1 MRLSIKAKQVA
12 GVTSI
17 VVLAV
22 VVLSAYYLVELG
34 RVRLE
39 ESRARGE
46 LLADAILYRAQAV
59 VRGGSDDPAVAL
71 SSDDG
76 LHSILEL
83 SLAAKQLTYAAI
95 VDTNGRAIAHAD
107 NTAVGLPM
115 AEYEDVNSLLS
126 RGRLALVRAIYNA
139 IYTPG
144 GKIVEIRK
152 PLLLGGKEFGSIR
165 VGVSTLLI
173 RDDFEKGLY
182 VPLVT
187 AIAAV
192 GGGSFIALLLAQ
204 VLLRPIHVIRSGI
217 SRLGRG
223 EFGVMVDL
231 PRDDEFAE
239 LGQFFNAVSARLS
252 ADRAHTS
259 PQPLF
264 NSSEG
269 VHAEDAVAV
278 FDTQGVLLFAN
289 DAMRD
294 SLPSDPATRRRVE
307 DLWPSSHPFRAAV
320 EDARSSK
327 DPTEPATVSM
337 PSPDSGERL
346 VLAHQLEAPGGRKI
360 GVVLIARNLDYLTQ
374 VRTTLSYSRK
384 LAALSRLSAGIAHEV
399 KNPLNA
405 TVIHLELL
413 KQQLASPSSEQTA
426 VNDHVSII
434 AAQMRRLDEVVQGF
448 LRFIRPEDLKLE
460 VTPVSSL
467 VESIHPIVAAE
478 AERNGVNLV
487 VEIPAG
493 LPDIRVDRGMMEQ
506 ALLNLAI
513 NACQAMPNGGRL
525 RLAGTVAS
533 GRRVAIICEDT
544 GTGIP
549 PEDLDKI
556 FNLYFTT
563 KEGGSGIGL
572 SMVYRTV
579 QLHDGELEVQSTP
592 GHGATFRVL
601 LPQA

>member
-17 VVLAV
+17 VGLAV
-22 VVLSAYYLVELG
+22 VVLSAFYLVALA
-34 RVRLE
+34 RVRLQ
-39 ESRARGE
+39 ESQALGE
-46 LLADAILYRAQAV
+46 QLAQTIFHRAQDV
-59 VRGGSDDPAVAL
+59 VRGGEDPEAAIGSDE
-71 SSDDG
+71 G
-76 LHSILEL
+76 LHSILEV
-83 SLAAKQLTYAAI
+83 SLVANQLTHAAI
-95 VDTNGRAIAHAD
+95 VDTKGNALAHSDSSLAGQQVPDYEEVGHLLAKGPIALIRA
-107 NTAVGLPM
+107 V
-115 AEYEDVNSLLS
+115 
-126 RGRLALVRAIYNA
+126 
-139 IYTPG
+139 YTPG
-144 GKIVEIRK
+144 GKILEFRQ
-152 PLLLGGKEFGSIR
+152 PLRLGGKDFGSIR

-173 RDDFEKGLY
+173 RADFAKDL
-182 VPLVT
+182 PTALLVVVV
-187 AIAAV
+187 AV
-192 GGGSFIALLLAQ
+192 AGASFIALLLAQ

-252 ADRAHTS
+252 ADRAQTS
-259 PQPLF
+259 SPPTLGNGDAQH
-264 NSSEG
+264 
-269 VHAEDAVAV
+269 VEDAVAV
-278 FDTQGVLLFAN
+278 FDTQGVLVFAN

-294 SLPSDPATRRRVE
+294 SLPRDFTSRSRVE
-307 DLWPSSHPFRAAV
+307 DLWPSSHPFRVAV
-320 EDARSSK
+320 EDARASQQPR
-327 DPTEPATVSM
+327 DPATVSM

-346 VLAHQLEAPGGRKI
+346 VLAHPLEAPGGRTI

-413 KQQLASPSSEQTA
+413 KQQLASPSSATAA

-448 LRFIRPEDLKLE
+448 LRFIRPEDLRLE
-460 VTPVSSL
+460 VTSVASL
-467 VESIHPIVAAE
+467 VDSIHPIVAAE
-478 AERNGVNLV
+478 AERCNVHLV
-487 VEIPAG
+487 IDIPPE

-513 NACQAMPNGGRL
+513 NACQAMPHGGRL
-525 RLAGTVAS
+525 RLAGSVAS
-533 GRRVAIICEDT
+533 GRRVAIVCEDT
-544 GTGIP
+544 GCGIP
-549 PEDLDKI
+549 PENLDKI

-579 QLHDGELEVQSTP
+579 QLHDGELEVQSTL

>member
-1 MRLSIKAKQVA
+1 MRLSIKTKQVL

-17 VVLAV
+17 VALAV
-22 VVLSAYYLVELG
+22 VVLSAFYIV
-34 RVRLE
+34 
-39 ESRARGE
+39 
-46 LLADAILYRAQAV
+46 LLARDRLQVNATYSAVLAKAIYQRAFPV
-59 VRGGSDDPAVAL
+59 VRTGEDPTDAL
-71 SSDDG
+71 RADEG
-76 LHSILEL
+76 LHSMLES
-83 SLAAKQLTYAAI
+83 SLYVKELTYAAI
-95 VDTNGRAIAHAD
+95 VDTEDRAIAHSD
-107 NTAVGLPM
+107 SSLVGQVIP
-115 AEYEDVNSLLS
+115 EYEDAGALLQ
-126 RGRLALVRAIYNA
+126 RGPIALLRAL
-139 IYTPG
+139 YTPG
-144 GKIVEIRK
+144 GKILEIRT
-152 PLLLGGKEFGSIR
+152 PLLLDGKEFGAIR

-173 RDDFEKGLY
+173 RDDLDKDLY
-182 VPLVT
+182 QALLG
-187 AIAAV
+187 AAAAV
-192 GGGSFIALLLAQ
+192 AGASVIALLLAQ
-204 VLLRPIHVIRSGI
+204 LLLRPIHVIRSGI
-217 SRLGRG
+217 TRLGRG

-252 ADRAHTS
+252 ADRAQTS
-259 PQPLF
+259 PQPMF
-264 NSSEG
+264 SNGEG
-269 VHAEDAVAV
+269 QHTEDAVAV

-289 DAMRD
+289 EAMRD
-294 SLPSDPATRRRVE
+294 SLPRDLAARTRVD
-307 DLWPSSHPFRAAV
+307 DLWPSSHPFRVAV
-320 EDARSSK
+320 EDARTAK
-327 DPTEPATVSM
+327 QPGDPATVSM

-346 VLAHQLEAPGGRKI
+346 VLAHPLEAPGGRKI

-413 KQQLASPSSEQTA
+413 KQQLASPSSEPAA

-460 VTPVSSL
+460 VTSVAAL
-467 VESIHPIVAAE
+467 VDAIQPILSAE
-478 AERNGVNLV
+478 AERSNVQLII
-487 VEIPAG
+487 EIPAG

-506 ALLNLAI
+506 ALLNVAI

-525 RLAGTVAS
+525 RLAGAVAS

-544 GTGIP
+544 GHGIP
-549 PEDLDKI
+549 PENLDKI

-592 GHGATFRVL
+592 GRGATFRVL

>member
-1 MRLSIKAKQVA
+1 AQVR
-12 GVTSI
+12 VDESQ
-17 VVLAV
+17 
-22 VVLSAYYLVELG
+22 AY
-34 RVRLE
+34 
-39 ESRARGE
+39 SD
-46 LLADAILYRAQAV
+46 LLKGLILHRAQEV
-59 VRGGSDDPAVAL
+59 VRSVEDPVAALGSDE
-71 SSDDG
+71 G
-76 LHSILEL
+76 LHSILEA
-83 SLAAKQLTYAAI
+83 SLLARQLAYAAI
-95 VDTNGRAIAHAD
+95 VDTHDVVIAHSD
-107 NTAVGLPM
+107 GSLVGQPM
-115 AEYEDVNSLLS
+115 PEFDASKALTDKGPIALLK
-126 RGRLALVRAIYNA
+126 A

-144 GKIVEIRK
+144 GKILEIRT

-173 RDDFEKGLY
+173 RDDFDKNVY
-182 VPLVT
+182 PPLLA

-192 GGGSFIALLLAQ
+192 GGASFIALLLAQ

-252 ADRAHTS
+252 ADRAQTS
-259 PQPLF
+259 PQPIF
-264 NSSEG
+264 NNADG
-269 VHAEDAVAV
+269 HHAEDAVAV
-278 FDTQGVLLFAN
+278 FDAQGTLVFAN

-294 SLPSDPATRRRVE
+294 SLPGDLAARNHVE
-307 DLWPSSHPFRAAV
+307 DLWPASHPFRAAV
-320 EDARSSK
+320 EDARASK
-327 DPTEPATVSM
+327 QPRDPATVSM

-346 VLAHQLEAPGGRKI
+346 VLAHPLEGPGGRKI

-413 KQQLASPSSEQTA
+413 KQQLASPSSEPAA
-426 VNDHVSII
+426 VNDHVSVI

-448 LRFIRPEDLKLE
+448 LRFIRPEDLRLE
-460 VTPVSSL
+460 LTSVASL
-467 VESIHPIVAAE
+467 VESINPIVAAE
-478 AERNGVNLV
+478 AERNNVHLV
-487 VEIPAG
+487 LDIPAG
-493 LPDIRVDRGMMEQ
+493 LPDIHVDRGMMEQ

-525 RLAGTVAS
+525 RIAGAVAS

-544 GTGIP
+544 GCGIP
-549 PEDLDKI
+549 PEHLDKI

-592 GHGATFRVL
+592 GRGATFRVL

>member
-1 MRLSIKAKQVA
+1 MRLSIKTKQVL

-17 VVLAV
+17 VALAV
-22 VVLSAYYLVELG
+22 VVLSAFYLG
-34 RVRLE
+34 AIARVRLE
-39 ESRARGE
+39 ESEARGE
-46 LLADAILYRAQAV
+46 LLAQAIFHRAQAV
-59 VRGGSDDPAVAL
+59 VRSGEDPATAIGSDE
-71 SSDDG
+71 G
-76 LHSILEL
+76 LHSILES
-83 SLAAKQLTYAAI
+83 SLYAKQLTYAAI
-95 VDTNGRAIAHAD
+95 VDTNGVAIAHSDSSLVGDTMPTYDDAS
-107 NTAVGLPM
+107 TLQQQGAIELIRAV
-115 AEYEDVNSLLS
+115 
-126 RGRLALVRAIYNA
+126 
-139 IYTPG
+139 YTPG
-144 GKIVEIRK
+144 GKIVEIRQ

-173 RDDFEKGLY
+173 RDDFEKNLY
-182 VPLVT
+182 LPLLAAVAAVAG
-187 AIAAV
+187 AIA
-192 GGGSFIALLLAQ
+192 IALLLAQ

-217 SRLGRG
+217 TRLGRG

-252 ADRAHTS
+252 ADRAQTS
-259 PQPLF
+259 PQPMF
-264 NSSEG
+264 NNGEG
-269 VHAEDAVAV
+269 QHTEDAVAV

-289 DAMRD
+289 DAMRE
-294 SLPSDPATRRRVE
+294 SLPPDLSARRRVE
-307 DLWPSSHPFRAAV
+307 DLWPSSHPFRVAV
-320 EDARSSK
+320 EDARTAK
-327 DPTEPATVSM
+327 QPRDPATVSM
-337 PSPDSGERL
+337 PSPDAGERL
-346 VLAHQLEAPGGRKI
+346 VLTHPLEAPGGRKI

-413 KQQLASPSSEQTA
+413 KQQLASPSSEPAA

-460 VTPVSSL
+460 VTSVAAL
-467 VESIHPIVAAE
+467 VEAIQPILSAE
-478 AERNGVNLV
+478 AERSGVHLIV
-487 VEIPAG
+487 DIPAE

-506 ALLNLAI
+506 ALLNIAI

-525 RLAGTVAS
+525 RLAGAVAS

-544 GTGIP
+544 GHGIP
-549 PEDLDKI
+549 PENLDKI

-579 QLHDGELEVQSTP
+579 QLHDGELEVQSTL

>member
-17 VVLAV
+17 VGLAV
-22 VVLSAYYLVELG
+22 VVLSAYYLVSLA
-34 RVRLE
+34 RVRWE
-39 ESRARGE
+39 ESQARAE
-46 LLADAILYRAQAV
+46 LLADTVFHRAQEV
-59 VRGGSDDPAVAL
+59 VRSGEDPATALGSDE
-71 SSDDG
+71 G
-76 LHSILEL
+76 LHSILEA
-83 SLAAKQLTYAAI
+83 SAFAKQLTYAAL
-95 VDTNGRAIAHAD
+95 VDTNGIAIAHSD
-107 NTAVGLPM
+107 NSLVGLPM
-115 AEYEDVNSLLS
+115 QQYDDAGKLLAD
-126 RGRLALVRAIYNA
+126 GPLPLIRAV
-139 IYTPG
+139 YTQG
-144 GKIVEIRK
+144 GKILEIRR
-152 PLLLGGKEFGSIR
+152 PLLLSGKEFGSIR

-173 RDDFEKGLY
+173 RDDFEHNLY
-182 VPLVT
+182 PALLY
-187 AIAAV
+187 ALAAL
-192 GGGSFIALLLAQ
+192 GGASFIALLLAQ

-217 SRLGRG
+217 TRLGRG

-239 LGQFFNAVSARLS
+239 LGEFFNAVSARLS
-252 ADRAHTS
+252 ADRAQTS

-264 NSSEG
+264 NNG
-269 VHAEDAVAV
+269 DAPHTEDAVAV
-278 FDTQGVLLFAN
+278 FDTQGALLFAN
-289 DAMRD
+289 EAMRE
-294 SLPSDPATRRRVE
+294 SLPRELTARARVE
-307 DLWPSSHPFRAAV
+307 DLWPSSHPFRVAV
-320 EDARSSK
+320 EDARTSK
-327 DPTEPATVSM
+327 QPRDPATVSM
-337 PSPDSGERL
+337 PSPGSGERL
-346 VLAHQLEAPGGRKI
+346 VLAHPLEGPGGRKI

-413 KQQLASPSSEQTA
+413 KQQLASPTSEPAA

-448 LRFIRPEDLKLE
+448 LKFIRPEDLKLE
-460 VTPVSSL
+460 LTTVGAL
-467 VESIHPIVAAE
+467 IEAIHPIVAAE
-478 AERNGVNLV
+478 AERNGVHLV
-487 VEIPAG
+487 IDMPAA
-493 LPDIRVDRGMMEQ
+493 LPDIRVDRGMLEQ
-506 ALLNLAI
+506 ALLNVAI
-513 NACQAMPNGGRL
+513 NACQAMPSGGRL
-525 RLAGTVAS
+525 RLAGSVAS
-533 GRRVAIICEDT
+533 QRRVAIICEDT
-544 GTGIP
+544 GHGIA
-549 PEDLDKI
+549 PENLDKV

>member
-1 MRLSIKAKQVA
+1 MRLSIKTKQVL

-17 VVLAV
+17 VALAV
-22 VVLSAYYLVELG
+22 VVLSVFYLV
-34 RVRLE
+34 
-39 ESRARGE
+39 
-46 LLADAILYRAQAV
+46 LLARDRLQVNETYSEVLAKAIYQRAFPV
-59 VRGGSDDPAVAL
+59 VRTGGDPTAALRDDE
-71 SSDDG
+71 G
-76 LHSILEL
+76 LHSMLES
-83 SLAAKQLTYAAI
+83 SLYVKELTYAAI
-95 VDTNGRAIAHAD
+95 VDTENRAIAHSD
-107 NTAVGLPM
+107 ISLVGQVIP
-115 AEYEDVNSLLS
+115 EYEDAGALLQ
-126 RGRLALVRAIYNA
+126 RRVPIALLRAL
-139 IYTPG
+139 YTPG
-144 GKIVEIRK
+144 GKILEIRT
-152 PLLLGGKEFGSIR
+152 PLLLSGKEFGTIR

-173 RDDFEKGLY
+173 RDDLDKDLSQAL
-182 VPLVT
+182 LV
-187 AIAAV
+187 AVAAV
-192 GGGSFIALLLAQ
+192 AGASMIALLLAQ

-217 SRLGRG
+217 TRLGRG

-252 ADRAHTS
+252 ADRAQSS
-259 PQPLF
+259 PQGAF
-264 NSSEG
+264 GNGESQ
-269 VHAEDAVAV
+269 HTEDAVAV

-289 DAMRD
+289 DAMRE
-294 SLPSDPATRRRVE
+294 SLPRDLTSRRRVD
-307 DLWPSSHPFRAAV
+307 DLWPSSHPFRVAV
-320 EDARSSK
+320 EDAATAKQPR
-327 DPTEPATVSM
+327 DPATVSM

-346 VLAHQLEAPGGRKI
+346 VLAHPLEGPGGRKI

-413 KQQLASPSSEQTA
+413 KQQLASPANESSS
-426 VNDHVSII
+426 VNDHVAII

-460 VTPVSSL
+460 VTSVAAL
-467 VESIHPIVAAE
+467 VDNIYPIISAE
-478 AERNGVNLV
+478 AERNSVNLTLD
-487 VEIPAG
+487 IPAG

-506 ALLNLAI
+506 ALLNIAI
-513 NACQAMPNGGRL
+513 NACQAMPHGGRL
-525 RLAGTVAS
+525 RLAGALAS
-533 GRRVAIICEDT
+533 GRRVGIICEDT
-544 GTGIP
+544 GFGIP
-549 PEDLDKI
+549 PENLDKI